1 MTEENQAP
9 TEQQRRQAAWARL
22 NALLEEVHSRPT
34 DLTPDEIEA
43 EITAA
48 FNEVRKIRYGNRGSD

>member
-1 MTEENQAP
+1 MAEEKQTFTERE
-9 TEQQRRQAAWARL
+9 RRQVAWARL
-22 NALLEEVHSRPT
+22 NALLDEVHSHPT

-48 FNEVRKIRYGNRGSD
+48 FNEVRKIRYGNRSAN